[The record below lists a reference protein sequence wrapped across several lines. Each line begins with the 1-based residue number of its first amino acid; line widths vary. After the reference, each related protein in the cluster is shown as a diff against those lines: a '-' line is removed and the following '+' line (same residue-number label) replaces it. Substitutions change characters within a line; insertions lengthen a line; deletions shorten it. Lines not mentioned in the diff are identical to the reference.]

1 MPVEFYA
8 VRCQDGSFRVP
19 TEYDNEQSR
28 KLKIGAVYKFS
39 AVTQTARSLRHH
51 RLFFGGLLTL
61 ALEYY
66 EPTNGLLTPSEIS
79 TLQNFAGWL
88 DKKSGNSGAVANAAD
103 AFLKELQESR
113 AAKIESPSK
122 SIDSLLEWVKLEIGH
137 YDLIE
142 TPRGIIKKTRSINFN
157 SLSQERFN
165 ELYRDAFSVIWRFI
179 LSRPFETEEEAQR
192 AIDQLLSM
200 G

>member
-8 VRCQDGSFRVP
+8 IRCQDGSFRIP
-19 TEYDNEQSR
+19 TEYDSEQSR
-28 KLKIGAVYKFS
+28 KLKVGAAYKFT

-61 ALEYY
+61 GLEYW
-66 EPTNGLLTPSEIS
+66 EPTNGLLTPGEIS
-79 TLQNFAGWL
+79 TLQKFSAWL
-88 DKKSGNSGAVANAAD
+88 DKKGGNSGAVVRASEV
-103 AFLKELQESR
+103 FLKELQESR
-113 AAKIESPSK
+113 ANRIESPSK

-137 YDLIE
+137 YDLIK

-157 SLSQERFN
+157 SLSQDDFN
-165 ELYRDAFSVIWRFI
+165 VLYRDAFSVIWRFI

-192 AIDQLLSM
+192 AIDQLIAM